1 MYHKFMTNNN
11 RNSSRINGSYP
22 PQPKTSFQKEEI
34 PLLIKKNS
42 VKDLVSIF
50 ENEKVLPIIPETPN
64 VYDEPLTGIALLKD
78 KLVSISRYKLKNK

>member
-1 MYHKFMTNNN
+1 MNNN
-11 RNSSRINGSYP
+11 RINVAYP
-22 PQPKTSFQKEEI
+22 PTPRTIFQKESI

-50 ENEKVLPIIPETPN
+50 ENEKVLPVIVEIPD

-78 KLVSISRYKLKNK
+78 KLVSISRYKIKNK